1 MLTNLFHEGKASPVG
16 RIVSDC
22 ATRNP
27 PSVSRSGG
35 FWCALGNG
43 GCGATLL
50 SDLTVC
56 NQGVMGG
63 AESLNV
69 ADEQSAENCAP
80 DRR

>member
-1 MLTNLFHEGKASPVG
+1 MLPNLFHEGKASPVG

-43 GCGATLL
+43 GCGAFLPRAH
-50 SDLTVC
+50 D
-56 NQGVMGG
+56 
-63 AESLNV
+63 
-69 ADEQSAENCAP
+69 
-80 DRR
+80 

>member
-1 MLTNLFHEGKASPVG
+1 MLPNLFHEGKASPVG

-50 SDLTVC
+50 SSPSARL
-56 NQGVMGG
+56 NGV
-63 AESLNV
+63 
-69 ADEQSAENCAP
+69 QSGRYG
-80 DRR
+80 RR

>member
-1 MLTNLFHEGKASPVG
+1 MLPNLFHEGKASPVG

-43 GCGATLL
+43 GCGASLL
-50 SDLTVC
+50 SSPERSTQRCAIRALW
-56 NQGVMGG
+56 
-63 AESLNV
+63 AALN
-69 ADEQSAENCAP
+69 C
-80 DRR
+80 